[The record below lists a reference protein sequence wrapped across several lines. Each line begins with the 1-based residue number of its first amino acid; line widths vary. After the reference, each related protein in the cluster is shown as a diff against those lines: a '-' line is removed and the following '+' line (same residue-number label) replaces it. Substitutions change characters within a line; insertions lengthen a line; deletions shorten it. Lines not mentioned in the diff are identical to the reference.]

1 MSWDDEIACFAFF
14 LHQCISSD
22 EDIIEFERPLKQRKP
37 KIDRES
43 AIRHEFLKERLL
55 LTIHASSPEEQFA
68 RRSRIAK
75 TLVQRIMEVVER
87 NYVPSR
93 DITCD
98 LRPKLAIFDQKVS
111 GLVSSYCGIRGS
123 LFPCSGQCLIFLDCP
138 ARHTR
143 IISQSLRY
151 VARSP
156 TDDAKIGQFTHTR
169 NPGVGK
175 KWEFGLR
182 YPNPKRTG
190 VHALI

>member
-1 MSWDDEIACFAFF
+1 MTSPIFRQLLSGALLATLLPFATSAEPAPRDRSFR
-14 LHQCISSD
+14 SSAT
-22 EDIIEFERPLKQRKP
+22 LT
-37 KIDRES
+37 
-43 AIRHEFLKERLL
+43 KEVSQFVRLL
-55 LTIHASSPEEQFA
+55 EEVHYNRDA
-68 RRSRIAK
+68 VNPKAYADLLSDYMAE
-75 TLVQRIMEVVER
+75 LDGQR
-87 NYVPSR
+87 
-93 DITCD
+93 
-98 LRPKLAIFDQKVS
+98 
-111 GLVSSYCGIRGS
+111 
-123 LFPCSGQCLIFLDCP
+123 LFFLDCP

-190 VHALI
+190 VHALSFCSLSRWT